1 MQMAHNLTAI
11 IWNSVYVET
20 NEKKREQEASS
31 QIEPLAVHLLH
42 LFRLLQLARSTTM
55 PKQRSERLFWAPP
68 QKPKLICTIWLLS
81 L

>member
-42 LFRLLQLARSTTM
+42 LFRLLQLAH
-55 PKQRSERLFWAPP
+55 
-68 QKPKLICTIWLLS
+68 S
-81 L
+81 LQQCLNRGLKDYFGHHLKNQN